1 MPIGLGYGGYRKI
14 KKPGM
19 KSRSHSVM
27 RSVGKT
33 SNLAFAC
40 ATGTLQ
46 TFAPPRMSD
55 LLLPLIFWHP
65 MKSASFW
72 GCGSIRLADVL
83 GHQHI
88 VRADDL
94 LMRVIAILP
103 LTRVIC
109 KNIVHPGRRQPSC
122 IHVNMVWFA
131 NLADL
136 CLPLGLAEAE
146 RASLLHMR

>member
-19 KSRSHSVM
+19 KSKSHSVM

-65 MKSASFW
+65 MKSAAFW
-72 GCGSIRLADVL
+72 GRGSIRLADVL

-94 LMRVIAILP
+94 AA
-103 LTRVIC
+103 
-109 KNIVHPGRRQPSC
+109 HPS
-122 IHVNMVWFA
+122 
-131 NLADL
+131 NLQTHRTPRKEAAKL
-136 CLPLGLAEAE
+136 HPRKYGLVCQFG
-146 RASLLHMR
+146 